1 MATQRPTDTG
11 VPRLNPSEEPTT
23 QTPAVGDDPLGG
35 GRLDAGHSEPS
46 NPNAVIGPVTSRRKR
61 TAPYVGDERGGDPSP
76 PPDKAQRP
84 KKSLPRRIL
93 KGFLWTLAILLLLIG
108 AAIAFFH
115 TGPGKDVA
123 KGIAEGALSKN
134 YDGKVTIGELDY
146 ALGGDLEIKDLV
158 IAQND
163 GREVVHLG
171 HLLVDLDWGSLLS
184 KPLTI
189 EKLAIDGLKLDLVNF
204 PDGTSNLK
212 RMQKKETKLPEQ
224 IVVQAIEIKGVNAT
238 VEQPN
243 GDKIVAKDIEVL
255 AALSMDGPAGTLDLG
270 LTRLAGQVDTP
281 KVAARF
287 DLAAKAKKDG
297 ANIEASL
304 EPKAISVTPKAL
316 GDKPMDIV
324 IEPVTVSLK
333 DGVADMRFGRLEAG
347 PVKIASMRTLGH
359 LPPPGVIGQL
369 GPGEHLLE
377 LTGLHIEKSGLNALL
392 GKEVLLSDVSVDA
405 SVKGP
410 PEKLVVAGKVATDGG
425 RLGLTGTVDAHD
437 LARPVVHLELEG
449 ADLDTTKILAG
460 ETRPDLQTSFK
471 GVIDLTGLPPEHE
484 LTFHGDIGK
493 TTVRGRS
500 LDSVTI
506 DAHGKGSVLQL
517 DGLVVHAFGQALT
530 LDGQLDQGTRDFR
543 GSLRMKSALGD
554 AIGKARDAGVLI
566 TPLPPIEGVVDV
578 DLGVSGRLKA
588 TPPPTP
594 GVETPPA
601 TPFDPKALIVNGRL
615 DFSTLPVESLVLKG
629 HVKGE
634 DVVVKSPPEA
644 NLPDKKLG
652 LVDVAVDLAVE
663 GGKPDGLKGVLD
675 AKIGGL
681 DTGTTTLDEGTVKV
695 ALDGLTQD
703 ITIHAKDQRQ
713 ALALELAMKSVLDLE
728 RRHVDTTITRLD
740 AKRGPAQTK
749 LEAPVTIAIDQG
761 TDGQQAIKIPPMKL
775 ALAGGTLDVAVA
787 AKLSKDEANPGAN
800 RVDHFDL
807 SLDLDGVDVGR
818 LAALARRPTRGLSG
832 KLDASVRA
840 QGTRENPQLDFFG
853 SLRGRM
859 KTADPFTAKFEG
871 ALRDKK
877 LDLALEVLEKGARTP
892 LLSFDLMAP
901 LNLPTTPGAKPSLG
915 AGRFA
920 IEGALEKTTLA
931 RLGALM
937 PDGLPPDVD
946 PEATIELAFDL
957 GGTTPRP
964 TGSWRLAFEGD
975 LLRRRGFDKAP
986 ARQKLAV
993 AGTLRPEGG
1002 AIALDN
1008 DLDVYL
1014 DAAAEAFVAHHTA
1027 ATFARSPLLQGF
1039 MNKPW
1044 TLAAGLERPLDLKV
1058 LSELGLAKQPLAGG
1072 VTLGAK
1078 LHGEGA
1084 DVLGTLEL
1092 LAQGVRAG
1100 NAPVADVAGLV
1111 TFGERDLRITQSV
1124 KAAGL
1129 DALAIDATVGVPGK
1143 GLRTFIKD
1151 RARLMAAPLSGEVR
1165 LVEHAIAEWKKAL
1178 DGVTKVPDLP
1188 GKLGGALALGGDLKT
1203 PTATGAFA
1211 WDGFETAAGTPGRIA
1226 FELDATPT
1234 RAEGGLALGAA
1245 REVTIRGGVA
1255 RKDLLPPPAGKA
1267 PEPLPPLPID
1277 LAMKAARVDLLTIV
1291 PGFVT
1296 AGKPWKVKGTLD
1308 WSMSGRLLSSRD
1320 PAAPGL
1326 LPGSHLVGDLLVS
1339 ALDVEVPDTD
1349 RHLRDGRVAIKAT
1362 REALEIGAIEIKEGR
1377 FPNLPG
1383 LLTPNETRGERFVQI
1398 NGRVP
1403 WTDLKVNE
1411 ASLSVKT
1418 YDWLIA
1424 GLGFDGPEGELDLDL
1439 QVAAKDL
1446 TAPVKSIDVTLA
1458 KLDVY
1463 APDRFIR
1470 AHYPQFPAYDDL
1482 IYLEPG
1488 GRPSGVLPPG
1498 KGTPPAAPDA
1508 NAPPPDPNAANAG
1521 MDLRVSIPEPAHI
1534 VFAAASPIMLDLQG
1548 VMEVK
1553 MRGKDMVL
1561 KGKIDAIDGELGAM
1575 GRPFRLQHGQ
1585 ITADGGM
1592 DTFKAELVFAVPPH
1606 DIALRDLA
1614 EGPHGDLAT
1623 ITLVAT
1629 AKTGLVT
1636 IFGGASGPYLLDMAT
1651 LLNTGRARLWGMPD
1665 VPASETVR
1673 FGNPDQGLVLTFIQT
1688 NLRNLIF
1695 MDRANGWSESLE
1707 EPSEYGKLRFFD
1719 MQRFLD
1725 GSRIQ
1730 LTAQPIDIGQNEM
1743 ELGYDW
1749 LLVNSPNTVL
1759 GFGPHL
1765 GTELR
1770 AGLGLRLDW
1779 SSRD

>member
-23 QTPAVGDDPLGG
+23 QTPAVGDDPLGS
-35 GRLDAGHSEPS
+35 GRLDAGRSEPS
-46 NPNAVIGPVTSRRKR
+46 TPNAVIGPVTSRRKR
-61 TAPYVGDERGGDPSP
+61 TAPYVGAEL
-76 PPDKAQRP
+76 PPDGADKAPKP

-93 KGFLWTLAILLLLIG
+93 KGLLWTLAILILLIG

-158 IAQND
+158 IAQHD
-163 GREVVHLG
+163 GREVAHLG
-171 HLLVDLDWGSLLS
+171 NLLVDLDWGSLLS

-224 IVVQAIEIKGVNAT
+224 IVVQAIDIKGVNAT

-243 GDKIVAKDIEVL
+243 GDKIVARDIEVL
-255 AALSMDGPAGTLDLG
+255 AALAMDGPAGTLDLD
-270 LTRLAGQVDTP
+270 LSRLSGSVDTP
-281 KVAARF
+281 ALAARF

-297 ANIEASL
+297 ANVEASL
-304 EPKAISVTPKAL
+304 EPKTLSVTPKAL

-324 IEPVTVSLK
+324 IKPIKVSLQ
-333 DGVADMRFGRLEAG
+333 GGRADMTFGGIEAG
-347 PVKIASMRTLGH
+347 PFKIASMRTLGH
-359 LPPPGVIGQL
+359 LPPPGVVGQL

-377 LTGLHIEKSGLNALL
+377 LAGLHIDKSGLNALL
-392 GKEVLLSDVSVDA
+392 GREVLLSDVAIDA

-410 PEKLVVAGKVATDGG
+410 PEKLVVDGKVATDGG

-437 LARPVVHLELEG
+437 LARPVLHLVLEG
-449 ADLDTTKILAG
+449 TGLDTTKILAG

-471 GVIDLTGLPPEHE
+471 GVIDLAGLPPNHE
-484 LTFHGDIGK
+484 LTFHGDVGK
-493 TTVRGRS
+493 TTFGGRS

-506 DAHGKGSVLQL
+506 DAHGKGTVLQL
-517 DGLVVHAFGQALT
+517 DGLVVQAFGQSLT
-530 LDGQLDQGTRDFR
+530 LDGQFDQGTRDFR
-543 GSLRMKSALGD
+543 GGLRMTSALGE

-566 TPLPPIEGVVDV
+566 TPLPPIEGLVDV
-578 DLGVSGRLKA
+578 DLAVSGRLKA
-588 TPPPTP
+588 PPPAAP
-594 GVETPPA
+594 GVEVAPA
-601 TPFDPKALIVNGRL
+601 TPFDPKALVVNGRL

-629 HVKGE
+629 HVKGQ

-652 LVDVAVDLAVE
+652 LVDVAVDLAIE
-663 GGKPDGLKGVLD
+663 GGKPDGLKGLLD

-681 DTGTTTLDEGTVKV
+681 DTGTTTMDAAEVRV

-703 ITIHAKDQRQ
+703 ITVTAKDQRQ

-728 RRHVDTTITRLD
+728 KRHVDTTITRLD

-749 LEAPVTIAIDQG
+749 LEAPVTVSIDQG
-761 TDGQQAIKIPPMKL
+761 ADGSQAIEIPPMKL

-800 RVDHFDL
+800 KVDRFDL

-840 QGTRENPQLDFFG
+840 QGTPTNPQLDFFG
-853 SLRGRM
+853 SLNGRM

-871 ALRDKK
+871 ALRDSK
-877 LDLALEVLEKGARTP
+877 LDLALEVLERGSRTP
-892 LLSFDLMAP
+892 LLAFDLMAP
-901 LNLPTTPGAKPSLG
+901 LNLPTTPGGKPSLG

-920 IEGALEKTTLA
+920 IEGALAKTTLA

-937 PDGLPPDVD
+937 PSGLPPDVD
-946 PEATIELAFDL
+946 PDATVELAFDL

-1002 AIALDN
+1002 VVALDN
-1008 DLDVYL
+1008 DLDVHL
-1014 DAAAEAFVAHHTA
+1014 DAASEAFVAHHTA
-1027 ATFARSPLLQGF
+1027 ATFSRSPLLQGF
-1039 MNKPW
+1039 MNKAW
-1044 TLAAGLERPLDLKV
+1044 TLDAGLEKPLDLKV
-1058 LSELGLAKQPLAGG
+1058 LSDLGLTKQPLAGG
-1072 VTLGAK
+1072 ISLGAK

-1092 LAQGVRAG
+1092 LASSVRTG
-1100 NAPVADVAGLV
+1100 TAPVADLAGLV
-1111 TFGERDLRITQSV
+1111 TIGASDIRITENI

-1129 DALAIDATVGVPGK
+1129 DALVIDATVGVPGK
-1143 GLRTFIKD
+1143 GLRMFIKD
-1151 RARLMAAPLSGEVR
+1151 RSRLMRAPLSGQVR

-1178 DGVTKVPDLP
+1178 DGVAKLPDLP
-1188 GKLGGALALGGDLKT
+1188 GKLGGALALGGDLQT

-1211 WDGFETAAGTPGRIA
+1211 WDGFETAAGTPGRVA
-1226 FELDATPT
+1226 FELDATPE
-1234 RAEGGLALGAA
+1234 RAEGGLALGPA

-1255 RKDLLPPPAGKA
+1255 RKDLAPPPAGKT
-1267 PEPLPPLPID
+1267 PGPLPPLPID
-1277 LAMKAARVDLLTIV
+1277 LAMKAERVDLMRLV

-1308 WSMSGRLLSSRD
+1308 WAMTGQLLSSRD

-1326 LPGSHLVGDLLVS
+1326 LPGSHLVGDLLLS

-1362 REALEIGAIEIKEGR
+1362 RQALEIGAIEIKEGR
-1377 FPNLPG
+1377 FPSIPG
-1383 LLTPNETRGERFVQI
+1383 LLVLDESRGDRFVQI
-1398 NGRVP
+1398 SGRVP
-1403 WTDLKVNE
+1403 WTDLKVND
-1411 ASLSVKT
+1411 ASLSVQT

-1424 GLGFDGPEGELDLDL
+1424 GLGFDGPEGELDLDM
-1439 QVAAKDL
+1439 QVVAKDL
-1446 TAPVKSIDVTLA
+1446 TAPVKSIDVTLK

-1470 AHYPQFPAYDDL
+1470 AHYPQFPAYDDVV
-1482 IYLEPG
+1482 YLDVS

-1498 KGTPPAAPDA
+1498 KGAPPAAPDP
-1508 NAPPPDPNAANAG
+1508 NAPPADPNAG
-1521 MDLRVSIPEPAHI
+1521 MDIHLSIPEPAHI

-1548 VMEVK
+1548 VMDVT
-1553 MRGKDMVL
+1553 MRGKDMTL
-1561 KGKIDAIDGELGAM
+1561 RGKIDAVDGELGAM
-1575 GRPFRLQHGQ
+1575 GRPFELQHGS

-1606 DIALRDLA
+1606 DIALRDTA
-1614 EGPHGDLAT
+1614 AGAHQDLAT

-1636 IFGGASGPYLLDMAT
+1636 IFGGVSGPYLLDMAT
-1651 LLNTGRARLWGMPD
+1651 FLNTGRARQWGMPD

-1673 FGNPDQGLVLTFIQT
+1673 FGNADHGLVLTFLQT

-1695 MDRANGWSESLE
+1695 MDRSNGWSESLE

-1719 MQRFLD
+1719 MQRFVD
-1725 GSRIQ
+1725 GNRIQ
-1730 LTAQPIDIGQNEM
+1730 LTAQPIDIGQNHM

-1765 GTELR
+1765 GIDLR
-1770 AGLGLRLDW
+1770 AGVGLRLDW
-1779 SSRD
+1779 SSKD

>member
-11 VPRLNPSEEPTT
+11 VPRVNPSEEPTT
-23 QTPAVGDDPLGG
+23 QTPAVSDDPLGP
-35 GRLDAGHSEPS
+35 GRLEAGRSEPS
-46 NPNAVIGPVTSRRKR
+46 SPNAVIGPVTSRRKR
-61 TAPYVGDERGGDPSP
+61 TAPYVGGERGGERSP

-93 KGFLWTLAILLLLIG
+93 KGLLWTLAILLLLIG

-123 KGIAEGALSKN
+123 RGIAEGALSKN

-171 HLLVDLDWGSLLS
+171 NLLVDLDWGSLLS

-204 PDGTSNLK
+204 ADGTNNLK

-224 IVVQAIEIKGVNAT
+224 IVVQAIDIKNVNAT

-255 AALSMDGPAGTLDLG
+255 AALAMDGPAGTLDLG
-270 LTRLAGQVDTP
+270 LTRLAGHVDTP
-281 KVAARF
+281 KLAARF
-287 DLAAKAKKDG
+287 DLAAKARKDG

-304 EPKAISVTPKAL
+304 EPKSLSVTPKAL
-316 GDKPMDIV
+316 GDKAMDVV
-324 IEPVTVSLK
+324 IRPVTVSLV
-333 DGVADMRFGRLEAG
+333 DGVADMRFGGIEAG
-347 PVKIASMRTLGH
+347 PVKIAAMRTLGR
-359 LPPPGVIGQL
+359 LPSPGAVGQL

-377 LTGLHIEKSGLNALL
+377 LTGLHLEKSGLNALL
-392 GKEVLLSDVSVDA
+392 GRELLLSDVSVDA

-410 PEKLVVAGKVATDGG
+410 PDKLVVDGKVATAGG
-425 RLGLTGTVDAHD
+425 HLDLTGTVDAHD
-437 LARPVVHLELEG
+437 LKRPVVHLELTG
-449 ADLDTTKILAG
+449 TDLDTTKVLAG
-460 ETRPDLQTSFK
+460 EARPDVQTSFK
-471 GVIDLTGLPPEHE
+471 GVIDLTGLPPDHE
-484 LTFHGDIGK
+484 LTFRGDIGK

-500 LDSVTI
+500 IDSVTI
-506 DAHGKGSVLQL
+506 NAHGKGQVLQL
-517 DGLVVHAFGQALT
+517 DGLVVQAFGQSLT
-530 LDGQLDQGTRDFR
+530 LDGQFDQGTRDFR

-554 AIGKARDAGVLI
+554 AIGKAREAGVLV

-601 TPFDPKALIVNGRL
+601 TPFDPKTLIVNGRL
-615 DFSTLPVESLVLKG
+615 DFSKLPIETLVLEG
-629 HVKGE
+629 HIDGN
-634 DVVVKSPPEA
+634 DVVVKALPGT
-644 NLPDKKLG
+644 NLPDKKVGEVEVL
-652 LVDVAVDLAVE
+652 VDLAVE
-663 GGKPDGLKGVLD
+663 GGKPDGLKGRLD
-675 AKIGGL
+675 AKVGGL
-681 DTGTTTLDEGTVKV
+681 DTGTTTLDAGEVHV
-695 ALDGLTQD
+695 VLDGLTQD
-703 ITIHAKDQRQ
+703 ITVKARDERQ

-728 RRHVDTTITRLD
+728 RRHVDTTISRLD
-740 AKRGPAQTK
+740 AKRGPAQTR
-749 LEAPVTIAIDQG
+749 LEAPVTLSIDQG
-761 TDGQQAIKIPPMKL
+761 TDGGQAIKVPPMKL

-800 RVDHFDL
+800 KVDHFDL

-818 LAALARRPTRGLSG
+818 LAALARRSTRGLSG

-920 IEGALEKTTLA
+920 IEGALEETTLA

-937 PDGLPPDVD
+937 PNGLPPGVD
-946 PEATIELAFDL
+946 PEATLALAFDL
-957 GGTTPRP
+957 GGTTAQP
-964 TGSWRLAFEGD
+964 TGNWRLAFEGD

-993 AGTLRPEGG
+993 AGSLRPEGG
-1002 AIALDN
+1002 VIALES
-1008 DLDVYL
+1008 DLDVHL

-1044 TLAAGLERPLDLKV
+1044 TLEAGLERPLDLKV
-1058 LSELGLAKQPLAGG
+1058 LSDLGLARQPLAGG
-1072 VTLGAK
+1072 VTLGVK
-1078 LHGEGA
+1078 LRGEGP

-1092 LAQGVRAG
+1092 LASSVRAG

-1111 TFGERDLRITQSV
+1111 TIGERDLRITQSV

-1129 DALAIDATVGVPGK
+1129 EALAVDATVGVPGK

-1165 LVEHAIAEWKKAL
+1165 LVEHAIAEWRAAL
-1178 DGVTKVPDLP
+1178 AGVAKVPELP
-1188 GKLGGALALGGDLKT
+1188 GKLGGALALGGDLQT

-1211 WDGFETAAGTPGRIA
+1211 WDGFDTAAGTPGRVA

-1255 RKDLLPPPAGKA
+1255 RKHLLPPAAGKT
-1267 PEPLPPLPID
+1267 PEPLPID
-1277 LAMKAARVDLLTIV
+1277 LAMKADRVDLLTIV

-1308 WSMSGRLLSSRD
+1308 WAMAGQLLSSRD

-1326 LPGSHLVGDLLVS
+1326 LPGSHLVGDLLLS

-1362 REALEIGAIEIKEGR
+1362 REALEIAAIEIKEGR

-1383 LLTPNETRGERFVQI
+1383 LLTPNETRGDRFVQI
-1398 NGRVP
+1398 TGKVP

-1458 KLDVY
+1458 RLDVY

-1470 AHYPQFPAYDDL
+1470 AHYPQFPAYDDVV
-1482 IYLEPG
+1482 YLEPG
-1488 GRPSGVLPPG
+1488 GRASGVLPPG
-1498 KGTPPAAPDA
+1498 KGAPPAPPAA
-1508 NAPPPDPNAANAG
+1508 NAPPADPNAG
-1521 MDLRVSIPEPAHI
+1521 MDIRVSIPAPAHI

-1548 VMEVK
+1548 VMDVK
-1553 MRGKDMVL
+1553 MRGQDMVL
-1561 KGKIDAIDGELGAM
+1561 EGKIDAVDGELGAM
-1575 GRPFRLQHGQ
+1575 GRPFRLQHGH
-1585 ITADGGM
+1585 ITADGGL
-1592 DTFKAELVFAVPPH
+1592 DTFKAELVFAVAPH

-1673 FGNPDQGLVLTFIQT
+1673 FGNLDQGLVLTFIQT

-1707 EPSEYGKLRFFD
+1707 EPSEYGRLRFFD
-1719 MQRFLD
+1719 MQRFID

-1730 LTAQPIDIGQNEM
+1730 LTAQPLDIGQNEM

-1749 LLVNSPNTVL
+1749 LLVNRPNTVL

-1765 GTELR
+1765 GTDLR

-1779 SSRD
+1779 SSAH